1 MVDTDLI
8 GKSGCRLLQRSGQ
21 ICLGAQPAQVA
32 QRGSLGVGSTL
43 GAVPIGSHGPAGRS
57 PGAPPGAGSR
67 AGGAAGG
74 AGGAYRNRAQGAA
87 DSERAALSH
96 LRWLRS
102 QADLPRF
109 LQQAASRLT
118 EQVGKDHRLPHAE
131 DPLQDARSIVEAY
144 LGLIEAEKPDQEPAR

>member
-1 MVDTDLI
+1 MTDPLRSRI
-8 GKSGCRLLQRSGQ
+8 EAELAYAAQARAHGKE
-21 ICLGAQPAQVA
+21 
-32 QRGSLGVGSTL
+32 
-43 GAVPIGSHGPAGRS
+43 GR
-57 PGAPPGAGSR
+57 ARVCAR
-67 AGGAAGG
+67 RAAGW
-74 AGGAYRNRAQGAA
+74 AVGAYRNRAHGAA

-102 QADLPRF
+102 QADLPQT

-118 EQVGKDHRLPHAE
+118 EQVGKDHRLSHGQ

>member
-1 MVDTDLI
+1 MTDPLRSRI
-8 GKSGCRLLQRSGQ
+8 EAELAYAAQARAHGKEGRARVC
-21 ICLGAQPAQVA
+21 
-32 QRGSLGVGSTL
+32 
-43 GAVPIGSHGPAGRS
+43 AGR
-57 PGAPPGAGSR
+57 
-67 AGGAAGG
+67 AAGG
-74 AGGAYRNRAQGAA
+74 AVGAYRTRAHGAA

-102 QADLPRF
+102 QAGLPPF

-118 EQVGKDHRLPHAE
+118 EQVGVDHRLPHAE